1 MPRPNVLPHD
11 PRPSPGTLTS
21 QYRHSGSPHPDT
33 RGWGQTAMPRGLPDG
48 LATHGELPEHI
59 DYDHTASQ
67 SHLLAWLIQGE
78 GLRASGTPADTHSD
92 RAACMVGC
100 LAWPCQLIVARA
112 AGTEIRSRT
121 RGRVCV
127 VKEADPLGLPIKA
140 VACMKTLAPRD
151 LKDSHH
157 G

>member
-78 GLRASGTPADTHSD
+78 GPRASGTPADTHSD
-92 RAACMVGC
+92 RAAWSA
-100 LAWPCQLIVARA
+100 AWLGRA
-112 AGTEIRSRT
+112 SSS
-121 RGRVCV
+121 
-127 VKEADPLGLPIKA
+127 LPE
-140 VACMKTLAPRD
+140 LQEPR
-151 LKDSHH
+151 
-157 G
+157 